1 MKKILFLITL
11 LSCVFSFAQQK
22 KFSLNWEGVKT
33 YQAGTN
39 TIQVPEFSPKKNFK
53 FSLAQGIQFVS
64 QWKTNAFINENS
76 VQVSNVEYT
85 NISKS
90 QLRGVD
96 LSRIPSKINVSL
108 KNVSDRD
115 VNFAVLQV
123 SAIVKFGNT
132 YKKVN
137 GFTINYTN
145 SNRKTIYNRNPPI
158 TNSVLNTGSWYR
170 FAVKETG
177 VFKLSKSFLNQL
189 GINIESVDPRTIK
202 IYGTG
207 GQMLPYRNSDNYPF
221 DPAENAI
228 QVIGEEDGFFH
239 DSDYI
244 LFYGVGPTGRVNEPK
259 INTNLNPYI
268 DTAFYYISV
277 GNGLGKRILPFQEPT
292 EAATLTITNFQDYKF
307 HEVDEFNLA
316 FVGRRWFG
324 DKFDIETSKTFDFT
338 FPNLDTSIPINL
350 KLIGVTTSTNAVS
363 MDVALN
369 GTQVSTLTIPAA
381 AGANVASEAILD
393 DEFSVTNQNI
403 SVQVNYDNQG
413 VPSGSGYIDYLAIEA
428 TRDLNYNGNQ
438 FQFKNNETA
447 QSSGVGQYVISG
459 AANLPEVWDVTD
471 NLNVTKKV
479 NTNGDANFSFKST
492 LGTLKTF
499 VAVSNSDFK
508 TPIVPASTVVNNQN
522 IKGTI
527 FNNAQGVFQD
537 IDYLIV
543 TTNSHLNQA
552 ERLAQINRTQN
563 NLNVK
568 VLTLDAIY
576 NEFST
581 GNKDIAAIRNAV
593 KYIYDNASSPEN
605 RIKYLCLFGDS
616 SFDYKSKIAPN
627 TFNVPLW
634 NAYSSFN
641 YTNSYISDDFYG
653 LMDDNEGDID
663 DTSSPYKLDIA
674 VGRILAN
681 SSQRGKEMVDK
692 VNTYYSQEAYGSWR
706 NRLLFISD
714 DVDEAFEK
722 ILQETT
728 DEIAD
733 EISTEKPFFNTVK
746 IHSDAFQQESSA
758 GGDRYPE
765 VRTAIIDA
773 VEKGALV
780 VNYFGHGGEDGFA
793 FERVYEK
800 SDAPELRND
809 CKLTTFVTIT
819 CDFTRFDNPLRETA
833 GELTYWNKNA
843 GAVALITTTRE
854 VFVSVGTTFNKKLEE
869 YLFSYSDE
877 DNFSDFEYPTMAE
890 ALRLTKNDNSIN
902 AQKELVFFIGDPA
915 MKLAIP
921 EPNVVLTKI
930 NDVPVQGN
938 TEVLEAL
945 SYAKLAGQV
954 TDVNG
959 NLLSNYNGKL
969 VTTIFDK
976 PIQRETLANDGVV
989 ENGQLIKLQYE
1000 TLGEVIFRG
1009 QATVTNGE
1017 FEFDFIVPRDIGI
1030 PVGYGKVSFYAS
1042 TQTPLSDQTGA
1053 TTTLLQIGGI
1063 NENAAEDNQGPN
1075 IVLHMNDENFVS
1087 GGITNAS
1094 PTLLVGLEDEN
1105 GINTASG
1112 IGHDIV
1118 AILDGDEVNP
1128 FILNSYY
1135 VTELDDYT
1143 RGNLSFPF
1151 RDLEPGLH
1159 TLKLK
1164 AWDVYNN
1171 SSEAEIQ
1178 FRVFDENE
1186 VLVIENVL
1194 NYPNP
1199 FVNYTEFWFSHN
1211 SSETLNVSVQIFT
1224 ISGKLVRTLNGQ
1236 TTGVGTKTTSSTS
1249 RDIVWDGRDDFG
1261 DKIGKGTYVYKL
1273 KVHSPSTNK
1282 SVEKIEKLVIL

>member
-1 MKKILFLITL
+1 MKKILFVITMLI
-11 LSCVFSFAQQK
+11 CAVVFAQQK
-22 KFSLNWEGVKT
+22 KFNLNWQGVKT
-33 YQAGTN
+33 FHSGTH
-39 TIQVPEFSPKKNFK
+39 TIQVPEFLPKKNFK

-64 QWKTNAFINENS
+64 QWESPTLINENS
-76 VQVSNVEYT
+76 VNLTNVTYSNIT
-85 NISKS
+85 KS
-90 QLRGVD
+90 QLKGIN
-96 LSRIPSKINVSL
+96 LSTVPSTIQVVL
-108 KNVSDRD
+108 KNVSDR
-115 VNFAVLQV
+115 NKNYAVLQV
-123 SAIVKFGNT
+123 SAIVKSGNS
-132 YKKVN
+132 YKKVT
-137 GFTINYTN
+137 GFTINYNN
-145 SNRKTIYNRNPPI
+145 SNSGRLANRNPLI
-158 TNSVLNTGSWYR
+158 FNSVLNTGSWYR
-170 FAVKETG
+170 FAVKDTG

-189 GINIESVDPRTIK
+189 GINVESFDPRTIK
-202 IYGTG
+202 IYGSG
-207 GQMLPYRNSDNYPF
+207 GQMLPYENSANYPY
-221 DPAENAI
+221 DPEENAI
-228 QVIGEEDGFFH
+228 QVIGEDDGFFH
-239 DSDYI
+239 DSDYV
-244 LFYGVGPTGRVNEPK
+244 LFYGVGPKGRVEDSS

-268 DTAFYYISV
+268 DTAFYYISI
-277 GNGLGKRILPFQEPT
+277 GSGLGKRILPFQEPT
-292 EAATLTITNFQDYKF
+292 GAATLTINSFQDYKF
-307 HEVDEFNLA
+307 HEVDDFNLA

-324 DKFDIETSKTFDFT
+324 DKFDIETSKTFDFN
-338 FPNLDTSIPINL
+338 FPDLDTTTPINL
-350 KLIGVTTSTNAVS
+350 KLIGVTTSTSAAS
-363 MDVALN
+363 MAININ
-369 GTQVSTLTIPAA
+369 GAQVSTLTIPSAT
-381 AGANVASEAILD
+381 GANVASEALYQD
-393 DEFSVTNQNI
+393 NI
-403 SVQVNYDNQG
+403 PVASENVSVQINYDNQG
-413 VPSGSGYIDYLAIEA
+413 VPGGAGYIDYLAIEA
-428 TRDLNYNGNQ
+428 TRNLNYNGNQ
-438 FQFKNNETA
+438 FQFKNNQTA
-447 QSSGVGQYVISG
+447 QSSGIGEYVITG
-459 AANLPEVWDVTD
+459 AANLPEVWNVTD

-479 NTNGDANFSFKST
+479 NTSNAATFSFKST
-492 LGTLKTF
+492 LGTLKKY
-499 VAVSNSDFK
+499 VAVSTSDFK
-508 TPIVPASTVVNNQN
+508 TPIVPASTKVNNQN

-527 FNNAQGVFQD
+527 FNNSQGAFQD
-537 IDYLIV
+537 IDYVIV
-543 TTNSHLNQA
+543 TPTSHLSQA
-552 ERLAQINRTQN
+552 ERLAQINRTKN

-568 VLTLDAIY
+568 VVTAEAIY
-576 NEFST
+576 TEFST
-581 GNKDIAAIRNAV
+581 GNQDIAAIRNFV
-593 KYIYDNASSPEN
+593 KYVYENASSTQN
-605 RIKYLCLFGDS
+605 RLKYLCLFGDS
-616 SFDYKSKIAPN
+616 SFDYKAKIASN
-627 TFNVPLW
+627 TYNLPLW

-663 DTSSPYKLDIA
+663 DASSLYKLDVA
-674 VGRILAN
+674 VGRILAD
-681 SSQRGKEMVDK
+681 SPQRAKEMVDK
-692 VNTYYSQEAYGSWR
+692 VNTYYSQEAFGSWR
-706 NRLLFISD
+706 NNLIFVSD

-733 EISTEKPFFNTVK
+733 EITTEKPFFNVVK
-746 IHSDAFQQESSA
+746 IHSDAYQQESSA
-758 GGDRYPE
+758 GGDRYPS
-765 VRTAIIDA
+765 VRSAIIDA

-793 FERVYEK
+793 FERIYEK

-869 YLFSYSDE
+869 YLFSYSDN
-877 DNFSDFEYPTMAE
+877 DTFSDFEYPTMAE

-921 EPNVVLTKI
+921 EPNVVLTHI

-969 VTTIFDK
+969 VTTIYDK
-976 PIQRETLANDGVV
+976 PIERETLANDGVV
-989 ENGQLIKLQYE
+989 ENGQLIKLEYE

-1009 QATVTNGE
+1009 QATVTNGM

-1042 TQTPLSDQTGA
+1042 RETPLSDQTGA
-1053 TTTLLQIGGI
+1053 TTTTLQIGGV
-1063 NENAAEDNQGPN
+1063 NENAAEDNQGPD
-1075 IVLHMNDENFVS
+1075 IILHMNDEAFVS

-1094 PTLLVGLEDEN
+1094 PTLLVKLQDEN

-1118 AILDGDEVNP
+1118 ATLDGDEVNP

-1143 RGNLSFPF
+1143 RGSLSFPF

-1171 SSEAEIQ
+1171 SSETEIQ
-1178 FRVFDENE
+1178 FRVFNEDE

-1211 SSETLNVSVQIFT
+1211 SSETLNISVQIFT

-1236 TTGVGTKTTSSTS
+1236 TTGVGSKITSSTS
-1249 RDIVWDGRDDFG
+1249 RDIIWDGRDDFG

-1273 KVHSPSTNK
+1273 TVHSPTTNK
-1282 SVEKIEKLVIL
+1282 TVEKIEKLVIL

>member
-96 LSRIPSKINVSL
+96 LSTIPSKINVSL

-499 VAVSNSDFK
+499 VAVSTSDFK

-527 FNNAQGVFQD
+527 FNNTQGVFQD

-793 FERVYEK
+793 FERIYEK